1 MDVQH
6 VQAGASDARQ
16 TVAAFVKKVKTYER
30 SHKTIGRNSSVL
42 VACSGGP
49 DSVGLLF
56 WLARYKNQEPR
67 MNLRLGIAIIDHSL
81 REESKAEVE
90 LVKSYGAE
98 LNIPVYVK
106 VIDANKEA
114 QLHRKSVET
123 ISRELRYAFFHE
135 VMAKEGYE
143 YLATA
148 HHLDDQAETILAHL
162 LRGTGTKGLTGMY
175 PLVDYKWRPFLGVTK
190 QEILEFTKALNLEV
204 AFDKTN
210 EEPTYSRNRLRLEAI
225 PYLRDYNPN
234 ITNGLARLG
243 EAMQDDEDYLTA
255 QAMKA
260 LADITVM
267 SPYDEEVTA
276 AGTHENRFSPIQ
288 KNGAV
293 PNQEHG
299 EWVLQREAFHKLPN
313 ALYYRIWRH
322 IMSDLNVGGTF
333 SMARLKQL
341 RSVTGGKKTKQFHLA
356 QVKVIAQY
364 GIIRVGRFTSEIT
377 SPTDAELKNIVYRID
392 QQRLVTWHGPEET
405 VPLQP
410 GECIL
415 ISRELAP
422 SGPTL
427 RRRMAGDRIAL
438 RDGNGKI
445 WGHKKLKDWLIDR
458 KIPKEQRE
466 DLWFCCA
473 GNMAFDMVD
482 TIKQKSLIVWEE
494 QADTYWACSIKEEY
508 V

>member
-148 HHLDDQAETILAHL
+148 HHLDDQAETILAHFAA
-162 LRGTGTKGLTGMY
+162 RHRY
-175 PLVDYKWRPFLGVTK
+175 ER
-190 QEILEFTKALNLEV
+190 
-204 AFDKTN
+204 
-210 EEPTYSRNRLRLEAI
+210 TYRYVSACRL
-225 PYLRDYNPN
+225 
-234 ITNGLARLG
+234 
-243 EAMQDDEDYLTA
+243 
-255 QAMKA
+255 
-260 LADITVM
+260 
-267 SPYDEEVTA
+267 
-276 AGTHENRFSPIQ
+276 
-288 KNGAV
+288 
-293 PNQEHG
+293 
-299 EWVLQREAFHKLPN
+299 
-313 ALYYRIWRH
+313 
-322 IMSDLNVGGTF
+322 
-333 SMARLKQL
+333 
-341 RSVTGGKKTKQFHLA
+341 
-356 QVKVIAQY
+356 
-364 GIIRVGRFTSEIT
+364 
-377 SPTDAELKNIVYRID
+377 
-392 QQRLVTWHGPEET
+392 
-405 VPLQP
+405 
-410 GECIL
+410 
-415 ISRELAP
+415 
-422 SGPTL
+422 
-427 RRRMAGDRIAL
+427 
-438 RDGNGKI
+438 
-445 WGHKKLKDWLIDR
+445 
-458 KIPKEQRE
+458 
-466 DLWFCCA
+466 
-473 GNMAFDMVD
+473 
-482 TIKQKSLIVWEE
+482 
-494 QADTYWACSIKEEY
+494 
-508 V
+508 